1 MKRVYI
7 TKLYF
12 IKINIYS
19 YVNMFYISVNYV
31 YNQVVCDDDLT
42 VKFTSNNWLMI
53 YKKNK
58 YEGGTVILTQR
69 RWREEEAKL
78 KYQQVKVVHIEKVN
92 VGEACK
98 DLFTF
103 ISTCTHCDRLEID
116 NTTNVKNVIDGREK
130 NSELSC
136 RLCEVLDRLHN
147 LIELDIRD
155 TDLSEG
161 GRQVLS
167 SISHPDLRV
176 LTLWGNR
183 LCGQGEELKA
193 ALTRLPHLRYLNL
206 NDSGLGGEELL
217 CGLTQLPSSSPLLQ
231 GLSVGGHDLS
241 SGGDQLVQVVEALPQ
256 LRVLVI
262 YRCQL
267 VSSALC
273 SILEKVNTNIEILT
287 INDNGPV
294 THRTP
299 LILDHINECKSLTY
313 MRVSSSQFS
322 KSELSQLNSLLSAHG
337 GRLLVDVTSKHAEWR
352 NYIKQFNRIR
362 DECLSL

>member
-1 MKRVYI
+1 M
-7 TKLYF
+7 
-12 IKINIYS
+12 
-19 YVNMFYISVNYV
+19 
-31 YNQVVCDDDLT
+31 VCDDDLT
-42 VKFTSNNWLMI
+42 VKFTSNNWLQI
-53 YKKNK
+53 YKKNDD
-58 YEGGTVILTQR
+58 EAGTVILTQR
-69 RWREEEAKL
+69 RWRDEEAKL
-78 KYQQVKVVHIEKVN
+78 KHEQVKVVKIDKVN

-103 ISTCTHCDRLEID
+103 ISTCTHCDRLGIYD
-116 NTTNVKNVIDGREK
+116 VIDGREK

-147 LIELDIRD
+147 LIELYIRH

-167 SISHPDLRV
+167 SISQPHLRV
-176 LTLWGNR
+176 LNLSYNR
-183 LCGQGEELKA
+183 LNVEGEELKA
-193 ALTRLPHLRYLNL
+193 ALTRLPQLRYLNL
-206 NDSGLGGEELL
+206 NRSGLGGEELL

-231 GLSVGGHDLS
+231 SLLVGSHDLP

-262 YRCQL
+262 SRCQL

-273 SILEKVNTNIEILT
+273 SILEKVNTNIEILV

-294 THRTP
+294 TDRTS

-322 KSELSQLNSLLSAHG
+322 KSELSKLNSLLSAHG
-337 GRLLVDVTSKHAEWR
+337 GRLLVDAGPGHDLWDSLIKH
-352 NYIKQFNRIR
+352 INRIR
-362 DECLSL
+362 DECLLL

>member
-1 MKRVYI
+1 MFCRSAN
-7 TKLYF
+7 F
-12 IKINIYS
+12 I
-19 YVNMFYISVNYV
+19 

-42 VKFTSNNWLMI
+42 VEFTSNNWLKI

-58 YEGGTVILTQR
+58 DEAGTVILTQR
-69 RWREEEAKL
+69 RWRDEEAKL
-78 KYQQVKVVHIEKVN
+78 KHQQVKHVGIENVN

-103 ISTCTHCDRLEID
+103 ISTCTHCDRLGIYD
-116 NTTNVKNVIDGREK
+116 VIDGREK

-147 LIELDIRD
+147 LIGLDIRH

-167 SISHPDLRV
+167 SISHPHLRV
-176 LTLWGNR
+176 LTLSRNR
-183 LCGQGEELKA
+183 LNVEGEELKA
-193 ALTRLPHLRYLNL
+193 ALTRLPHLRYLSL
-206 NDSGLGGEELL
+206 SDSGLGGEELL

-231 GLSVGGHDLS
+231 GLLVGGHDLS

-262 YRCQL
+262 GNCQL
-267 VSSALC
+267 SSSAVC
-273 SILEKVNTNIEILT
+273 SILEKVNIHIEI
-287 INDNGPV
+287 IEIHNNGPV
-294 THRTP
+294 TNRQA

-313 MRVSSSQFS
+313 MHVSSSQFS
-322 KSELSQLNSLLSAHG
+322 KSEVSQLNSLLSAHG
-337 GRLLVDVTSKHAEWR
+337 GRLLVDLTSKHPLWDSCIKHITRIAE
-352 NYIKQFNRIR
+352 
-362 DECLSL
+362 ECLSL

>member
-1 MKRVYI
+1 M
-7 TKLYF
+7 
-12 IKINIYS
+12 
-19 YVNMFYISVNYV
+19 YV

-42 VKFTSNNWLMI
+42 VEFTSNNWLEI
-53 YKKNK
+53 YKKN
-58 YEGGTVILTQR
+58 EDEAGTVILTQR

-78 KYQQVKVVHIEKVN
+78 KHEQVKHVYIKKVN

-103 ISTCTHCDRLEID
+103 ISTCTHCNTLVID
-116 NTTNVKNVIDGREK
+116 NVIDGREK

-161 GRQVLS
+161 GRQVLT
-167 SISHPDLRV
+167 SISHPHLRV
-176 LTLWGNR
+176 LTLDDNR
-183 LCGQGEELKA
+183 LNVEGEELKA
-193 ALTRLPHLRYLNL
+193 ALTRLPQLRCLNL

-231 GLSVGGHDLS
+231 GLLVGGHDLS

-273 SILEKVNTNIEILT
+273 SILDMVNTNIEVLA

-294 THRTP
+294 TDRKP

-322 KSELSQLNSLLSAHG
+322 QSELSQLSSLLSAHG
-337 GRLLVDVTSKHAEWR
+337 GHLLVDGDIDDDLWDS
-352 NYIKQFNRIR
+352 YIGHIARIR

>member
-1 MKRVYI
+1 M
-7 TKLYF
+7 
-12 IKINIYS
+12 
-19 YVNMFYISVNYV
+19 
-31 YNQVVCDDDLT
+31 VCDDDLT
-42 VKFTSNNWLMI
+42 VEFTSNNWLRI
-53 YKKNK
+53 VKKNK
-58 YEGGTVILTQR
+58 DEAGTVILTQR

-78 KYQQVKVVHIEKVN
+78 KYQQVKLVHIYKVN

-103 ISTCTHCDRLEID
+103 ISTCTHCDILEI
-116 NTTNVKNVIDGREK
+116 NNVIDGRE

-147 LIELDIRD
+147 LILLDIRN

-167 SISHPDLRV
+167 SISHPHLRV
-176 LTLWGNR
+176 LSLYDNR
-183 LCGQGEELKA
+183 LNVEGEELKA
-193 ALTRLPHLRYLNL
+193 ALTRLPQLRFLDLY
-206 NDSGLGGEELL
+206 DSGLGGEELL

-231 GLSVGGHDLS
+231 GLNVGGHDLS
-241 SGGDQLVQVVEALPQ
+241 SCGDQLVQVVEALPQ

-273 SILEKVNTNIEILT
+273 SILEKVNTNIEVLDIE
-287 INDNGPV
+287 DNGPV
-294 THRTP
+294 TDRTP

-337 GRLLVDVTSKHAEWR
+337 GRLLVDVNEGHDLWDS
-352 NYIKQFNRIR
+352 YIKHITRIR

>member
-1 MKRVYI
+1 M
-7 TKLYF
+7 
-12 IKINIYS
+12 
-19 YVNMFYISVNYV
+19 
-31 YNQVVCDDDLT
+31 CDDDLT
-42 VKFTSNNWLMI
+42 VKFTSNNRLLI
-53 YKKNK
+53 YKKNND
-58 YEGGTVILTQR
+58 EAGTVILTQR
-69 RWREEEAKL
+69 RWWEEEAKL
-78 KYQQVKVVHIEKVN
+78 KYQQVKGVGIKKVN

-103 ISTCTHCDRLEID
+103 ISTCTHCDRLVI
-116 NTTNVKNVIDGREK
+116 VNVIDGREK

-147 LIELDIRD
+147 LISLDIRD

-167 SISHPDLRV
+167 SISHPHLRV
-176 LTLWGNR
+176 LSLMDNR
-183 LCGQGEELKA
+183 LNVQGEELKA
-193 ALTRLPHLRYLNL
+193 ALTRLPHLRILQM

-231 GLSVGGHDLS
+231 GLLVGGHDLS

-256 LRVLVI
+256 LRLLVI
-262 YRCQL
+262 NRCQL

-273 SILEKVNTNIEILT
+273 SILEKVNTNIEILG
-287 INDNGPV
+287 IGGNGPV
-294 THRTP
+294 TDITP

-337 GRLLVDVTSKHAEWR
+337 GGLLVDDSDDDLWDSYNDHIT
-352 NYIKQFNRIR
+352 RIA

>member
-1 MKRVYI
+1 MTI
-7 TKLYF
+7 IF
-12 IKINIYS
+12 IH
-19 YVNMFYISVNYV
+19 V

-42 VKFTSNNWLMI
+42 VKFTSDNRLLI
-53 YKKNK
+53 YKKN
-58 YEGGTVILTQR
+58 EEEAGTVILTQR

-78 KYQQVKVVHIEKVN
+78 KYQQVKGVLIQKVN

-103 ISTCTHCDRLEID
+103 ISTCTHCTILQID
-116 NTTNVKNVIDGREK
+116 NVIDGREK

-147 LIELDIRD
+147 LIELDIRH

-167 SISHPDLRV
+167 SISHPELRV
-176 LTLWGNR
+176 LCLYDNR
-183 LCGQGEELKA
+183 LNVEGEELKA
-193 ALTRLPHLRYLNL
+193 ALTRLPHLRYLGL
-206 NDSGLGGEELL
+206 DDSGLVGEELL

-231 GLSVGGHDLS
+231 GLTVGGHDLS

-256 LRVLVI
+256 LRLLVI
-262 YRCQL
+262 SDCQL

-273 SILEKVNTNIEILT
+273 SILEKVNTNIEILA
-287 INDNGPV
+287 INDNDPV
-294 THRTP
+294 TDRKP

-313 MRVSSSQFS
+313 MHVSSSQFS

-337 GRLLVDVTSKHAEWR
+337 GRLLVDDDLWDTYRNHITRIAE
-352 NYIKQFNRIR
+352 
-362 DECLSL
+362 ECLSL

>member
-1 MKRVYI
+1 M
-7 TKLYF
+7 
-12 IKINIYS
+12 
-19 YVNMFYISVNYV
+19 
-31 YNQVVCDDDLT
+31 VCDDDLT
-42 VKFTSNNWLMI
+42 VEFTWDNWLVI
-53 YKKNK
+53 KKKNK
-58 YEGGTVILTQR
+58 DEAGTVILTQR
-69 RWREEEAKL
+69 RWRREEAKL
-78 KYQQVKVVHIEKVN
+78 KYKQVKLVLIKKVN

-103 ISTCTHCDRLEID
+103 ISTCTHCDTLQI
-116 NTTNVKNVIDGREK
+116 VNVIDGREK

-147 LIELDIRD
+147 LIELYIKD

-161 GRQVLS
+161 GSQVLS

-176 LTLWGNR
+176 LTLWGNK
-183 LCGQGEELKA
+183 LNVQGEELKA
-193 ALTRLPHLRYLNL
+193 AITRLPHLRYLEMY
-206 NDSGLGGEELL
+206 DSGLGGEELL

-256 LRVLVI
+256 LTVLVI
-262 YRCQL
+262 SKCQL

-273 SILEKVNTNIEILT
+273 SILEKVNTNIEVLSIYG
-287 INDNGPV
+287 NGPV
-294 THRTP
+294 TDRKP

-313 MRVSSSQFS
+313 MGVSSSQFS

-337 GRLLVDVTSKHAEWR
+337 GRLLVDVNKGHALWDDC
-352 NYIKQFNRIR
+352 IGHIGRIR
-362 DECLSL
+362 DQCLSL

>member
-1 MKRVYI
+1 M
-7 TKLYF
+7 
-12 IKINIYS
+12 
-19 YVNMFYISVNYV
+19 
-31 YNQVVCDDDLT
+31 CDDDLT
-42 VKFTSNNWLMI
+42 VEFTSDNWLYI
-53 YKKNK
+53 RKKNK
-58 YEGGTVILTQR
+58 DEAGTVILTQR

-78 KYQQVKVVHIEKVN
+78 KYQQVKVVYIEKVN

-103 ISTCTHCDRLEID
+103 ISTCTHCDRLCIYD
-116 NTTNVKNVIDGREK
+116 VIDGREK

-147 LIELDIRD
+147 LIELYIRD

-176 LTLWGNR
+176 LNLINNR
-183 LCGQGEELKA
+183 LNVEGEELKA

-231 GLSVGGHDLS
+231 GLLVGGHDLS

-256 LRVLVI
+256 LRLLVI
-262 YRCQL
+262 SRCQL

-273 SILEKVNTNIEILT
+273 SILEKVNTNIEVLEIH
-287 INDNGPV
+287 DNGPV
-294 THRTP
+294 TDRTP
-299 LILDHINECKSLTY
+299 LILDHITECKSLTY
-313 MRVSSSQFS
+313 MLVSSSQFS
-322 KSELSQLNSLLSAHG
+322 QSELSQLNSLLSAHG
-337 GRLLVDVTSKHAEWR
+337 GRLLVDVNEGHDLWDS
-352 NYIKQFNRIR
+352 YIKHITRTAK
-362 DECLSL
+362 ECLSL

>member
-1 MKRVYI
+1 MILVYI
-7 TKLYF
+7 
-12 IKINIYS
+12 
-19 YVNMFYISVNYV
+19 
-31 YNQVVCDDDLT
+31 YNQVVCDDDLI
-42 VKFTSNNWLMI
+42 VKFTSNNRLQI

-58 YEGGTVILTQR
+58 DEAGTVILTQR
-69 RWREEEAKL
+69 RWREEEDKL
-78 KYQQVKVVHIEKVN
+78 KHEQVKLVGIKKVN

-103 ISTCTHCDRLEID
+103 ISTCTHCDTLYIYD
-116 NTTNVKNVIDGREK
+116 VIDGREK

-147 LIELDIRD
+147 LIYIDIKR

-167 SISHPDLRV
+167 SISHPHLRV
-176 LTLWGNR
+176 LS
-183 LCGQGEELKA
+183 LCDNKLNVEGEELKA
-193 ALTRLPHLRYLNL
+193 SLTRLPHLRILQM

-217 CGLTQLPSSSPLLQ
+217 CGLTQLPSSSPLFQ

-256 LRVLVI
+256 LRVLI
-262 YRCQL
+262 ISRCQL

-273 SILEKVNTNIEILT
+273 SILEKVNTNIEVLA
-287 INDNGPV
+287 INGNGPV
-294 THRTP
+294 TDRTP
-299 LILDHINECKSLTY
+299 VVLDHINECKSLTY

-322 KSELSQLNSLLSAHG
+322 QSELSQLNSLLSAHG
-337 GRLLVDVTSKHAEWR
+337 GWLLVDLTSKHPQVQH
-352 NYIKQFNRIR
+352 YKKHITRIR
-362 DECLSL
+362 NQCLSL

>member
-1 MKRVYI
+1 M
-7 TKLYF
+7 
-12 IKINIYS
+12 
-19 YVNMFYISVNYV
+19 
-31 YNQVVCDDDLT
+31 CDDDLT
-42 VKFTSNNWLMI
+42 VEFDDDDGWLEVK
-53 YKKNK
+53 KKN
-58 YEGGTVILTQR
+58 EDEAGTVILTQR
-69 RWREEEAKL
+69 RWRDEEAKL
-78 KYQQVKVVHIEKVN
+78 KHEQVKHVYMKKVN

-103 ISTCTHCDRLEID
+103 ISTCTHCDSLTID
-116 NTTNVKNVIDGREK
+116 NVIDGREK

-147 LIELDIRD
+147 LIDLDIRG

-167 SISHPDLRV
+167 SISHPHLRV
-176 LTLWGNR
+176 LSLCDNR
-183 LCGQGEELKA
+183 LNVQGEELKA
-193 ALTRLPHLRYLNL
+193 ALTRLPHLRYLQL
-206 NDSGLGGEELL
+206 YDSGLGGEELL

-231 GLSVGGHDLS
+231 GLMVGGHDLS

-256 LRVLVI
+256 LRLLI
-262 YRCQL
+262 ISNCQL

-273 SILEKVNTNIEILT
+273 SILEKVNTNIEVLE

-294 THRTP
+294 TDRQP

-313 MRVSSSQFS
+313 MFVSSSQFS

-337 GRLLVDVTSKHAEWR
+337 GCLLVDATSEHPQADS
-352 NYIKQFNRIR
+352 YIKHINRIR

>member
-1 MKRVYI
+1 MHNRSLCI
-7 TKLYF
+7 ILY
-12 IKINIYS
+12 
-19 YVNMFYISVNYV
+19 YV

-42 VKFTSNNWLMI
+42 VKFTSNNWLGI
-53 YKKNK
+53 KKKNK
-58 YEGGTVILTQR
+58 DEGGTVILTQR

-78 KYQQVKVVHIEKVN
+78 KYQQVKLVYINKVN

-103 ISTCTHCDRLEID
+103 ISTCTHCDSLNID
-116 NTTNVKNVIDGREK
+116 NVTDGREK

-147 LIELDIRD
+147 LIRLDIRD

-176 LTLWGNR
+176 LNLSDNR
-183 LCGQGEELKA
+183 LNVEGEELKA
-193 ALTRLPHLRYLNL
+193 ALTRLPHLSYLQM

-231 GLSVGGHDLS
+231 GLLVADHDLS

-256 LRVLVI
+256 LRLLVI
-262 YRCQL
+262 SDCQL

-273 SILEKVNTNIEILT
+273 SILEKVNTNIEVLSIS
-287 INDNGPV
+287 DNGPV
-294 THRTP
+294 TDRTP

-313 MRVSSSQFS
+313 MHVSSSQFS
-322 KSELSQLNSLLSAHG
+322 QSELSQLSSLLSAHG
-337 GRLLVDVTSKHAEWR
+337 GRLLVDLTSKHPLWDS
-352 NYIKQFNRIR
+352 YIKHINRIAE
-362 DECLSL
+362 ECLSL

>member
-1 MKRVYI
+1 MILV
-7 TKLYF
+7 
-12 IKINIYS
+12 
-19 YVNMFYISVNYV
+19 YV

-42 VKFTSNNWLMI
+42 VEFTSNWLWI
-53 YKKNK
+53 YKKTVN
-58 YEGGTVILTQR
+58 EAGTVILTQR

-78 KYQQVKVVHIEKVN
+78 KYQQVKHVTIQKVN

-103 ISTCTHCDRLEID
+103 ISTCTHCDRLNIYD
-116 NTTNVKNVIDGREK
+116 VIDGREK

-147 LIELDIRD
+147 LIELDIRG

-167 SISHPDLRV
+167 SISHPHLRV
-176 LTLWGNR
+176 LILDDNR
-183 LCGQGEELKA
+183 LNVEGEELKA
-193 ALTRLPHLRYLNL
+193 ALTRLPHLRYLEMS
-206 NDSGLGGEELL
+206 DSGLGGEELL

-231 GLSVGGHDLS
+231 GLGVGGHDLS

-256 LRVLVI
+256 LRLLVI
-262 YRCQL
+262 SHCQL

-273 SILEKVNTNIEILT
+273 SILEKVTTNIEVLDIE
-287 INDNGPV
+287 DNGPV
-294 THRTP
+294 TDRTP

-322 KSELSQLNSLLSAHG
+322 KSKLSQLSSLLSAHG
-337 GRLLVDVTSKHAEWR
+337 GRLLVDLTSKHPQAGS
-352 NYIKQFNRIR
+352 YIEHITRIR
-362 DECLSL
+362 DQCLSL

>member
-1 MKRVYI
+1 M
-7 TKLYF
+7 
-12 IKINIYS
+12 
-19 YVNMFYISVNYV
+19 
-31 YNQVVCDDDLT
+31 VCDDDLT
-42 VKFTSNNWLMI
+42 VEFTSNNRLLI
-53 YKKNK
+53 YKKNE
-58 YEGGTVILTQR
+58 YEAGTVILTQR

-78 KYQQVKVVHIEKVN
+78 KYQQVKLAGIYNIN

-103 ISTCTHCDRLEID
+103 ISTCTHCDRLQID
-116 NTTNVKNVIDGREK
+116 NVIDGREK

-147 LIELDIRD
+147 LIQLDIRG

-167 SISHPDLRV
+167 SISHPHLRV

-183 LCGQGEELKA
+183 LNVQGEELKA
-193 ALTRLPHLRYLNL
+193 ALTRLPHLRYLGL

-231 GLSVGGHDLS
+231 GLLVGAHDLS

-262 YRCQL
+262 NRCQL

-273 SILEKVNTNIEILT
+273 SILEKVNTNIEILG
-287 INDNGPV
+287 IGGNGPV
-294 THRTP
+294 TGRTP

-337 GRLLVDVTSKHAEWR
+337 GRLLVDVKPGHDLYDS
-352 NYIKQFNRIR
+352 YIGHITRIA

>member
-1 MKRVYI
+1 M
-7 TKLYF
+7 
-12 IKINIYS
+12 
-19 YVNMFYISVNYV
+19 
-31 YNQVVCDDDLT
+31 CDDNLT
-42 VKFTSNNWLMI
+42 VEFTWDNWLKI
-53 YKKNK
+53 YKKNVN
-58 YEGGTVILTQR
+58 EAGTVILTQR

-78 KYQQVKVVHIEKVN
+78 KHEQVKHVLIQKVN

-103 ISTCTHCDRLEID
+103 ISTCTHCTSLCIYD
-116 NTTNVKNVIDGREK
+116 VIDGREN

-136 RLCEVLDRLHN
+136 RLCEVLDWLQY
-147 LIELDIRD
+147 LIYIDIRD

-167 SISHPDLRV
+167 SISHPELRV

-183 LCGQGEELKA
+183 LYGQGEELKA
-193 ALTRLPHLRYLNL
+193 ALTRLPHLRYLQM

-231 GLSVGGHDLS
+231 GLLVGRHDLS

-256 LRVLVI
+256 LRLLVI
-262 YRCQL
+262 SNCQL

-273 SILEKVNTNIEILT
+273 SILEKVNTNIEILE
-287 INDNGPV
+287 ICDNAPV
-294 THRTP
+294 TDRTP

-313 MRVSSSQFS
+313 MHVSSSQFS
-322 KSELSQLNSLLSAHG
+322 KSELSQLNSLLSPHG
-337 GRLLVDVTSKHAEWR
+337 GCLLVDAEPGHDLYDS
-352 NYIKQFNRIR
+352 YIKHITRIR

>member
-1 MKRVYI
+1 MFCI
-7 TKLYF
+7 SANF
-12 IKINIYS
+12 I
-19 YVNMFYISVNYV
+19 

-42 VKFTSNNWLMI
+42 VEFTSDNWLRI
-53 YKKNK
+53 VKKNEDK
-58 YEGGTVILTQR
+58 AGTVILTQR
-69 RWREEEAKL
+69 RWMEEEVKL
-78 KYQQVKVVHIEKVN
+78 KHEQVKLVHIEKVN

-103 ISTCTHCDRLEID
+103 ISTCTHCDRLAIYD
-116 NTTNVKNVIDGREK
+116 VIDGREK

-147 LIELDIRD
+147 LIDIYIRD

-167 SISHPDLRV
+167 SISHPELRV
-176 LTLWGNR
+176 LNLSDNR
-183 LCGQGEELKA
+183 LNVEGEELKA
-193 ALTRLPHLRYLNL
+193 ALTRLPHLRYLSL

-231 GLSVGGHDLS
+231 GLNVGYHDLS
-241 SGGDQLVQVVEALPQ
+241 SSGDQLVQVVEALPQ
-256 LRVLVI
+256 LRLLNI
-262 YRCQL
+262 QKCQL

-273 SILEKVNTNIEILT
+273 SILEKVNTNIEVLAI
-287 INDNGPV
+287 DRNGPV
-294 THRTP
+294 TDRKH

-313 MRVSSSQFS
+313 MQVSSSQFS
-322 KSELSQLNSLLSAHG
+322 KSKRSKLKSLLSAHG
-337 GRLLVDVTSKHAEWR
+337 GRLLVNDDVDDDLWDS
-352 NYIKQFNRIR
+352 YIDHITRIA

>member
-1 MKRVYI
+1 M
-7 TKLYF
+7 
-12 IKINIYS
+12 
-19 YVNMFYISVNYV
+19 
-31 YNQVVCDDDLT
+31 VCDDDLT
-42 VKFTSNNWLMI
+42 VEFTSNNWLKI

-58 YEGGTVILTQR
+58 DEAGTVILTQR
-69 RWREEEAKL
+69 RWRDEEAKL
-78 KYQQVKVVHIEKVN
+78 KYQQVKAIRIVKVN

-103 ISTCTHCDRLEID
+103 ISTCTHCDTLIID
-116 NTTNVKNVIDGREK
+116 NVIDGREK

-147 LIELDIRD
+147 LIELDIRR

-167 SISHPDLRV
+167 SILHPHLRV
-176 LTLWGNR
+176 LFLDGNR
-183 LCGQGEELKA
+183 LNVQGEELKA
-193 ALTRLPHLRYLNL
+193 ALTRLSHLRYLEM

-231 GLSVGGHDLS
+231 GLLVGSHDLS
-241 SGGDQLVQVVEALPQ
+241 SGGDQLVQVVEALPH

-262 YRCQL
+262 DRCQL

-273 SILEKVNTNIEILT
+273 SILEKVNTNIEVLAIED
-287 INDNGPV
+287 NDPV
-294 THRTP
+294 TDRKP
-299 LILDHINECKSLTY
+299 FIFDHLKDCKSLTDFS
-313 MRVSSSQFS
+313 VSSSQFS

-337 GRLLVDVTSKHAEWR
+337 GCVLVDDSDQDLYDRFIKH
-352 NYIKQFNRIR
+352 IDRIR
-362 DECLSL
+362 DQCLSL

>member
-1 MKRVYI
+1 M
-7 TKLYF
+7 
-12 IKINIYS
+12 
-19 YVNMFYISVNYV
+19 
-31 YNQVVCDDDLT
+31 VCDDDLE
-42 VKFTSNNWLMI
+42 VRLSPGNWLHI
-53 YKKNK
+53 RKKNVK
-58 YEGGTVILTQR
+58 EAGTVILTQR
-69 RWREEEAKL
+69 RWREGEANIKPE
-78 KYQQVKVVHIEKVN
+78 QVKVVRIEKVN

-103 ISTCTHCDRLEID
+103 ISTCTHCDRLIID
-116 NTTNVKNVIDGREK
+116 NVIDGREK

-147 LIELDIRD
+147 LIELYIRR

-161 GRQVLS
+161 GRKVLS
-167 SISHPDLRV
+167 SISHPHLRV
-176 LTLWGNR
+176 LTLRGNR
-183 LCGQGEELKA
+183 LNVEGEELKA

-206 NDSGLGGEELL
+206 NGSGLGGEELL

-231 GLSVGGHDLS
+231 GLAVGGHDLS

-256 LRVLVI
+256 LRLLNI
-262 YRCQL
+262 GRCQL

-273 SILEKVNTNIEILT
+273 SILEKVNTNIEILD
-287 INDNGPV
+287 IRKNGPV
-294 THRTP
+294 TDRKP

-337 GRLLVDVTSKHAEWR
+337 GCLLVDATNKHPQADSC
-352 NYIKQFNRIR
+352 IKHITRIR

>member
-1 MKRVYI
+1 M
-7 TKLYF
+7 
-12 IKINIYS
+12 
-19 YVNMFYISVNYV
+19 
-31 YNQVVCDDDLT
+31 VCDDDLT
-42 VKFTSNNWLMI
+42 VEFTSNNWLKI

-58 YEGGTVILTQR
+58 DEAGTVILTQR
-69 RWREEEAKL
+69 RWRDEEAKL
-78 KYQQVKVVHIEKVN
+78 KYQQVKGVGIKKVN

-103 ISTCTHCDRLEID
+103 ISTCTHCDRLVI
-116 NTTNVKNVIDGREK
+116 VNVIDGREK

-147 LIELDIRD
+147 LISLDIRD

-167 SISHPDLRV
+167 SISHPHLRV
-176 LTLWGNR
+176 LSLMDNR
-183 LCGQGEELKA
+183 LNVQGEELKA
-193 ALTRLPHLRYLNL
+193 ALTRLPHLRILQM

-231 GLSVGGHDLS
+231 GLLVGGHDLS

-256 LRVLVI
+256 LRLLVI
-262 YRCQL
+262 NRCQL

-273 SILEKVNTNIEILT
+273 SILEKVNTNIEILG
-287 INDNGPV
+287 IGGNGPV
-294 THRTP
+294 TDITP

-337 GRLLVDVTSKHAEWR
+337 GGLLVDDSDDDLWDSYNDHIT
-352 NYIKQFNRIR
+352 RIA